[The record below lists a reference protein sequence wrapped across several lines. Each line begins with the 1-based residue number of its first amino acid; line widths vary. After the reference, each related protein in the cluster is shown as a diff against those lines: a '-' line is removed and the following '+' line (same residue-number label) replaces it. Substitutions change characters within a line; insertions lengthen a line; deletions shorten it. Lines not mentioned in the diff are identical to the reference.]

1 MQTALSTHP
10 TKHRDL
16 SRMTEMSET
25 QTQETPISVTA
36 EAARKRAAA
45 ANFLPIVR
53 GRLPLL
59 FVHALRFDPVLLAL
73 STKDASTKF
82 GTSVGKV
89 FDIRKNR
96 NFAYV
101 TADFK
106 PSAEDVSQAEAWI
119 AQVGGA
125 NAKGLTASGD
135 KTVMQTTLDNYKER
149 GLASVEESAKFSAT
163 RTSTRAK
170 STVAPVVAADGTAS
184 APATQATEVVQ
195 NTANA
200 ADDLLS

>member
-1 MQTALSTHP
+1 
-10 TKHRDL
+10 
-16 SRMTEMSET
+16 MSET
-25 QTQETPISVTA
+25 QETSTPVETQAGAASQSPVSASA

-59 FVHALRFDPVLLAL
+59 FVHALRFDAVLLAL
-73 STKDASTKF
+73 STKDAATKF

-89 FDIRKNR
+89 FDIRKGR
-96 NFAYV
+96 NFAYI

-106 PSAEDVSQAEAWI
+106 PSAEDVAQAEAWI

-125 NAKGLTASGD
+125 NAKGLTANGD
-135 KTVMQTTLDNYKER
+135 KNVMQATLDQYKAQ
-149 GLASVEESAKFSAT
+149 GLASVEESAKFAAV

-170 STVAPVVAADGTAS
+170 ATVAPASTGLVANTTAT
-184 APATQATEVVQ
+184 PVQTEAVQ
-195 NTANA
+195 NVANA

>member
-1 MQTALSTHP
+1 
-10 TKHRDL
+10 
-16 SRMTEMSET
+16 MSET
-25 QTQETPISVTA
+25 QTQETQAPVSATA

-59 FVHALRFDPVLLAL
+59 FVHALRFDAVLLAL
-73 STKDASTKF
+73 STKDAATKF

-89 FDIRKNR
+89 FDIRKGR
-96 NFAYV
+96 NFAYI

-106 PSAEDVSQAEAWI
+106 PSAEDISAAEAWI

-135 KTVMQTTLDNYKER
+135 KSVMQTTLDSYKER
-149 GLASVEESAKFSAT
+149 GLASVEESAKFAAT

-170 STVAPVVAADGTAS
+170 STAPAATGVVPTTS
-184 APATQATEVVQ
+184 APAQTAEVVQ

>member
-1 MQTALSTHP
+1 
-10 TKHRDL
+10 
-16 SRMTEMSET
+16 MSET
-25 QTQETPISVTA
+25 QTLTSDQVGQLPTGVAEQAPISITA

-59 FVHALRFDPVLLAL
+59 FVHALRFDAVLNAL
-73 STKDASTKF
+73 STKDAATKF

-89 FDIRKNR
+89 FDIRKGR
-96 NFAYV
+96 NFAYI

-106 PSAEDVSQAEAWI
+106 PSAEDVAQAEAWI

-125 NAKGLTASGD
+125 NAKGLTANGD
-135 KTVMQTTLDNYKER
+135 KNVMQATLDQYKAQ
-149 GLASVEESAKFSAT
+149 GLASVEESAKFAAV

-170 STVAPVVAADGTAS
+170 ATVT
-184 APATQATEVVQ
+184 APASTGLVANTTVTPVQTEAVQ
-195 NTANA
+195 NVVDA